1 MIRKASEK
9 DLGTVVDL
17 ALKLWPEHSG
27 EELAQEYIE
36 LLNNPKCAIFL
47 AEEGLT
53 IGFAQCQL
61 RKDYVEGAHG
71 SPVGYL
77 EGIYVLEGFRH
88 SGIAS
93 DLLRSCEKWAAEHG
107 CEEFASDCELSNSD
121 SREFHLRTG
130 FEEVNRII
138 CFVKQIG
145 ADKQIEQMKPT
156 DRKDDWPDL
165 TYEQKNERLFRQ
177 QKALL
182 DQFLEKGA
190 ISQAQHDQ
198 SLRDLT
204 EKMREP
210 GSLAVLGS
218 QKH

>member
-1 MIRKASEK
+1 MIRKAGEK
-9 DLGTVVDL
+9 DLNTIADL
-17 ALKLWPEHSG
+17 AALLWPGHSN
-27 EELAQEYIE
+27 EELVQEYRK
-36 LLNNPKCAIFL
+36 LLVDPKCAIFL
-47 AEEGLT
+47 AEEKVV

-61 RKDYVEGAHG
+61 RKDYVEGTHG

-77 EGIYVLEGFRH
+77 EGIYVLEEFRH

-145 ADKQIEQMKPT
+145 ADKQNEQMKPT
-156 DRKDDWPDL
+156 ERKDDWPDL

-198 SLRDLT
+198 SLRDMT
-204 EKMREP
+204 EKMREL
-210 GSLAVLGS
+210 GSLTSLEC
-218 QKH
+218 QK